1 MLSRLTPPLNQHGFP
16 VDAEK
21 TGAGNTAG
29 QGVLQKKKDLK
40 FQVFLFHC
48 TFCFSLAVLSSFLLV
63 QLQSVAFL
71 LGHALFFMHPLFL
84 SCARCLLLLSSF
96 FALLCAALPCA
107 ALFPLFLSSSLPLFL
122 SSSLPLFLSSSL
134 PLLLSLLPVL
144 PPPSQVIGFGP
155 CLRALAERRGFE
167 PLKPFRGLLA
177 FQAGQFNHSCT
188 FPKSKTLR

>member
-1 MLSRLTPPLNQHGFP
+1 MRRKQGR
-16 VDAEK
+16 E
-21 TGAGNTAG
+21 NTAG
-29 QGVLQKKKDLK
+29 QGVLQKKKDLR
-40 FQVFLFHC
+40 FQVFFVPLHVLLLPCRFVFLSPCSAAIRCVSSRPRSLFHAPAFPLLC
-48 TFCFSLAVLSSFLLV
+48 ALPSS
-63 QLQSVAFL
+63 
-71 LGHALFFMHPLFL
+71 PLF
-84 SCARCLLLLSSF
+84 
-96 FALLCAALPCA
+96 LLCAALPCA
-107 ALFPLFLSSSLPLFL
+107 ALFPLFFFPS
-122 SSSLPLFLSSSL
+122 

>member
-1 MLSRLTPPLNQHGFP
+1 MLSRLTPPLNQHGFS

-21 TGAGNTAG
+21 TGTGKYGRTGSAPKEKRPEISG
-29 QGVLQKKKDLK
+29 
-40 FQVFLFHC
+40 LFC
-48 TFCFSLAVLSSFLLV
+48 SIARFASPLPFCLPFSLFSCNPLRFFSATLSFSCTRFSSPVRAAFFSSLPSLRCFALRCSLSALLF
-63 QLQSVAFL
+63 SYSSL
-71 LGHALFFMHPLFL
+71 LLY
-84 SCARCLLLLSSF
+84 STLLLLFSYS
-96 FALLCAALPCA
+96 
-107 ALFPLFLSSSLPLFL
+107 LF
-122 SSSLPLFLSSSL
+122 
-134 PLLLSLLPVL
+134 LLSLLPVL

>member
-1 MLSRLTPPLNQHGFP
+1 MMLSRLTPPLNQHGFP

-71 LGHALFFMHPLFL
+71 PGHALFFMHPLFL

-96 FALLCAALPCA
+96 FALLCPAL
-107 ALFPLFLSSSLPLFL
+107 LSFRSSFFLFLSSSLLY
-122 SSSLPLFLSSSL
+122 SSTTL
-134 PLLLSLLPVL
+134 LLLSLSPL
-144 PPPSQVIGFGP
+144 SSP
-155 CLRALAERRGFE
+155 CLAP
-167 PLKPFRGLLA
+167 PLSLRLSASGLV
-177 FQAGQFNHSCT
+177 FVRWRKGGDSN
-188 FPKSKTLR
+188 P

>member
-1 MLSRLTPPLNQHGFP
+1 M
-16 VDAEK
+16 
-21 TGAGNTAG
+21 
-29 QGVLQKKKDLK
+29 LQKKKDLK

-84 SCARCLLLLSSF
+84 SCARCLLLFSSPLF
-96 FALLCAALPCA
+96 LLCAALPCA
-107 ALFPLFLSSSLPLFL
+107 ALFPLFFFPIPLFL
-122 SSSLPLFLSSSL
+122 SYSLTLSFSSLFSLSCPPL
-134 PLLLSLLPVL
+134 
-144 PPPSQVIGFGP
+144 SQVIGFGP

>member
-96 FALLCAALPCA
+96 FALLCPAL
-107 ALFPLFLSSSLPLFL
+107 LSFRSSFFLFLSSSLLY
-122 SSSLPLFLSSSL
+122 SSTTL
-134 PLLLSLLPVL
+134 LLLSLSPLSSPCL
-144 PPPSQVIGFGP
+144 APPSLSGYR
-155 CLRALAERRGFE
+155 LRALSSRVGGKEGIRTPE
-167 PLKPFRGLLA
+167 
-177 FQAGQFNHSCT
+177 
-188 FPKSKTLR
+188 TL

>member
-1 MLSRLTPPLNQHGFP
+1 MDFPLMRRKQGR
-16 VDAEK
+16 E
-21 TGAGNTAG
+21 NTAG

-96 FALLCAALPCA
+96 FALLCPAL
-107 ALFPLFLSSSLPLFL
+107 LSFRSSFFLFLSSSLLY
-122 SSSLPLFLSSSL
+122 SST
-134 PLLLSLLPVL
+134 
-144 PPPSQVIGFGP
+144 VIGFGP

>member
-21 TGAGNTAG
+21 TGAGKYGRTGSAPKEKRPEISG
-29 QGVLQKKKDLK
+29 
-40 FQVFLFHC
+40 LFC
-48 TFCFSLAVLSSFLLV
+48 SIARFASPLPFCLLFSLFSCNPLRFFSATLSFSCTRFSSPV
-63 QLQSVAFL
+63 RAAFFSSL
-71 LGHALFFMHPLFL
+71 PSL
-84 SCARCLLLLSSF
+84 RC
-96 FALLCAALPCA
+96 FALRCSLSAL
-107 ALFPLFLSSSLPLFL
+107 LFSYSSLPL
-122 SSSLPLFLSSSL
+122 SSPCLA
-134 PLLLSLLPVL
+134 
-144 PPPSQVIGFGP
+144 PPSQVIGFGP